1 MKDNFFKFPSTPHL
15 ATLPGVEVRG
25 DKVLT
30 KSERDQFLRHKVTIE
45 EKIDGANLGIS
56 FDREGRLRAQNRGNY
71 LDLPGS
77 GQWKKL
83 GEWLDR
89 RTDLLFEHLTDRYIL
104 FGEWCYAQHS
114 IFYDQLPDW
123 FLAFDVY
130 DRESERF
137 LATTHRNRMLEGMKI
152 CQVPEIAQGV
162 FSFTEV
168 EKRLSK
174 SSLTDQPAEGVYLR
188 IDGEQWLEQRA
199 KLVRAAFIQAIERHW
214 SSMTLRPNR
223 LRTMPGARD

>member
-223 LRTMPGARD
+223 LRTMPGALD